1 MIIKKWI
8 EYESA
13 KEIDISLSAEDIC
26 LIFEEN
32 EDKEHNQTIM
42 LTNINSLAGFLKGI
56 PDEMINDLSDK
67 LKKTI
72 FEFLTEQTERFKPL

>member
-8 EYESA
+8 EYE

-26 LIFEEN
+26 LLFEEN

-42 LTNINSLAGFLKGI
+42 LSNINSLAGFLKGI
-56 PDEMINDLSDK
+56 PDEMISGLSGGMR
-67 LKKTI
+67 KTI
-72 FEFLTEQTERFKPL
+72 FEFLTEQTERFKP